1 MRCSK
6 FRDSPSRK
14 YYALSIFGIAM
25 LSDVLVKPALEPVM
39 ADRKPRRPAPMKSR
53 KDIGEVVFPI
63 EKLKAARAAN
73 ASCVHIEADLEA
85 DTGLIKPSKNR
96 PRSSFR
102 GLEPK

>member
-1 MRCSK
+1 MLCTK
-6 FRDSPSRK
+6 FQDSPSRK
-14 YYALSIFGIAM
+14 YHVLSFFEMTM
-25 LSDVLVKPALEPVM
+25 LSDVLAKPALEPFM
-39 ADRKPRRPAPMKSR
+39 ADRKSRRPAPMKSR
-53 KDIGEVVFPI
+53 KDFGEVVFPI

-96 PRSSFR
+96 SRSSFR